1 MGEPVL
7 VAPYSRTSAI
17 SHEPIGGASL
27 RRAPSLLFRRMMP
40 SQRDIAQDQIYTA
53 EPFEDPTPIPV
64 VPLTTE
70 TQEHRLKNCVSFLQV
85 AGAFTFLFCSW
96 GLIGCYGTFFVYFKD
111 HLVPANSASELSWIG
126 SVQTFLAMIV
136 GILTCPLVDKGN
148 MFSMCT
154 AGSIIIVLGVMM
166 DAQSTNYVQVFFSHG
181 ICIGLGSGLIYLPCV
196 TCCSEY
202 FSTRRG
208 AALGVATLGSSIG
221 GLIWPVVFNNL
232 QPSIGYVW
240 TMRTIGFMIL
250 GLLFFALSCFRPRK
264 EAIEPR
270 RMIAMN
276 VFKDPP
282 FLIFILAYLLCM
294 FGLYVPNFFLPS
306 FGKHSNFSSSI
317 FPYTTCLSKSG
328 GIAGRLLSILLTQR
342 IGAFNLFIP
351 RTIIA
356 AALIFV
362 WVSISQQG
370 SFVTLVI
377 LYGFFTGSLLSSVPM
392 LVSMLT
398 EEASEINLRLC
409 MASFISS
416 FGVLL
421 GPPIAGSLLQV
432 EPPKYLHAQL
442 FAGVMLT
449 GSGLCLALARAMKVG
464 LHPIKRF

>member
-1 MGEPVL
+1 M
-7 VAPYSRTSAI
+7 
-17 SHEPIGGASL
+17 
-27 RRAPSLLFRRMMP
+27 
-40 SQRDIAQDQIYTA
+40 
-53 EPFEDPTPIPV
+53 
-64 VPLTTE
+64 
-70 TQEHRLKNCVSFLQV
+70 
-85 AGAFTFLFCSW
+85 
-96 GLIGCYGTFFVYFKD
+96 
-111 HLVPANSASELSWIG
+111 
-126 SVQTFLAMIV
+126 
-136 GILTCPLVDKGN
+136 
-148 MFSMCT
+148 
-154 AGSIIIVLGVMM
+154 
-166 DAQSTNYVQVFFSHG
+166 
-181 ICIGLGSGLIYLPCV
+181 
-196 TCCSEY
+196 
-202 FSTRRG
+202 
-208 AALGVATLGSSIG
+208 
-221 GLIWPVVFNNL
+221 
-232 QPSIGYVW
+232 
-240 TMRTIGFMIL
+240 
-250 GLLFFALSCFRPRK
+250 
-264 EAIEPR
+264 
-270 RMIAMN
+270 
-276 VFKDPP
+276 
-282 FLIFILAYLLCM
+282 
-294 FGLYVPNFFLPS
+294 
-306 FGKHSNFSSSI
+306 
-317 FPYTTCLSKSG
+317 
-328 GIAGRLLSILLTQR
+328 SILLTQR